1 MNGIPRW
8 GGGERKEE
16 HFLKEEVFFKVYR
29 FKLKYFVFEEELEEK
44 KKNPN
49 NLRL

>member
-1 MNGIPRW
+1 MVFQG

-44 KKNPN
+44 KKKSE
-49 NLRL
+49 

>member
-8 GGGERKEE
+8 GGERERKEE

-44 KKNPN
+44 KKI
-49 NLRL
+49 RII